1 VRRYRVVQWATGRVG
16 QRALRAVLDRDAFE
30 LVGLYAFSPDKV
42 GQDAG
47 TMAGLAPVGL
57 SATDDIDALIGAAP
71 DCVLYTPRVIDYA
84 QVEMFLRAGIN
95 VVTTGD
101 FLTGA
106 HHPEERAALTKAAAE
121 GNATFLGT
129 GFEPGFVNV
138 VAGFL
143 TGACRRVHSVKLVE
157 TLDCT
162 QYPVPEAW
170 TVMGFARPAKERF
183 VELDPATAHY
193 GLGYFETLDLVAD
206 MLGVSLQSKQGL
218 VEHAVATR
226 DIELGWITF
235 AKGAVAGQRRTYR
248 GYRNGRVVVELA
260 ICWTMSADALDP
272 QWTDPEGF
280 TVEIEGEPR
289 VDAVIRFGAPH
300 DSTLS
305 EDRDVMSLL
314 MVGTAMAAV
323 NAVPQ
328 VCAAPP
334 GVMTPLDLP
343 VVGTRGALID

>member
-1 VRRYRVVQWATGRVG
+1 VVQWATGRVG

-47 TMAGLAPVGL
+47 TLAGLARIGIL
-57 SATDDIDALIGAAP
+57 ATDDVDALIAEAP
-71 DCVLYTPRVIDYA
+71 DCVLYTPRVIDYP
-84 QVEMFLRAGIN
+84 QVERILRAGIN

-106 HHPEERAALTKAAAE
+106 HHPDERAALESAAVK
-121 GNATFLGT
+121 GGATFLGT

-143 TGACRRVHSVKLVE
+143 TGACRRIHSVKLVE

-170 TVMGFARPAKERF
+170 TVMGFARPVKDRL
-183 VELDPATAHY
+183 VELDPTTARY

-206 MLGVSLQSKQGL
+206 MLGVELESKQGL

-235 AKGAVAGQRRTYR
+235 AKDTVAGQRRTYR

-260 ICWTMSADALDP
+260 ICWTMSDDALDP

-305 EDRDVMSLL
+305 DDRDVMSLL
-314 MVGTAMAAV
+314 MVGTAMASV
-323 NAVPQ
+323 NAIPH

-343 VVGTRGALID
+343 VTGSRGALID